1 MQWCRS
7 ELTINIINGSPT
19 KQTLHGRSI
28 RHKTPTDKT
37 LYCPSSP
44 ALVCPSAHAIY
55 TFNPSSGVARKGAT
69 GWGHVPS
76 NICECFF
83 LSPINLRFYLLL
95 VCVSLSLGAVS
106 NSDVGGH
113 GFPLFSVPCSF
124 DDLDFTDFQQ
134 LAEAFH
140 EVQPWSSS
148 ASLALNFPSDYDVLK
163 SLLSH
168 DMSQETHLP
177 RSDSVHQFPLCSS
190 SPQYL
195 IICDMVLPRYV

>member
-1 MQWCRS
+1 MCCLFTR
-7 ELTINIINGSPT
+7 PT
-19 KQTLHGRSI
+19 WE
-28 RHKTPTDKT
+28 
-37 LYCPSSP
+37 
-44 ALVCPSAHAIY
+44 ALLIHLIPSAHQPIISLCQSLHLE
-55 TFNPSSGVARKGAT
+55 FLLSPPSS
-69 GWGHVPS
+69 VP
-76 NICECFF
+76 
-83 LSPINLRFYLLL
+83 
-95 VCVSLSLGAVS
+95 SLSLGAVS

-113 GFPLFSVPCSF
+113 GSPLFPVSCSF

-163 SLLSH
+163 SMLSH

-177 RSDSVHQFPLCSS
+177 CSDSVHQFPLCSS

>member
-1 MQWCRS
+1 MLPAPNDVYTASHRVLHQW
-7 ELTINIINGSPT
+7 NG
-19 KQTLHGRSI
+19 
-28 RHKTPTDKT
+28 
-37 LYCPSSP
+37 
-44 ALVCPSAHAIY
+44 
-55 TFNPSSGVARKGAT
+55 N
-69 GWGHVPS
+69 
-76 NICECFF
+76 
-83 LSPINLRFYLLL
+83 
-95 VCVSLSLGAVS
+95 SLSLGAVS

-177 RSDSVHQFPLCSS
+177 RSGN
-190 SPQYL
+190 
-195 IICDMVLPRYV
+195 